1 VPWIRLSDNYI
12 EDEKFLALSDRS
24 FRLWHEAMAYCRRHQ
39 TDGLIPF
46 AILRG
51 FRAYSKTSEKQLAS
65 PARDGL
71 APLWELIPA
80 TGYKVHNYLNW
91 NLSKEEEN
99 NERAGAAARMRK
111 FRARGSEETSYGV
124 TDGVTNGVTP
134 TVTNGEVPDRIGK
147 DLSCSSLEEKKR
159 PESEVLFDR
168 FWAAYP
174 RKVGKDAAW
183 KAWQKRRPDA
193 DGLEAILAA
202 LAWQSRSSDWLKD
215 GGQFIPHP
223 STWLNQARWHDEP
236 RRSSSVNSATI
247 AVVNAVEE
255 FLRT

>member
-12 EDEKFLALSDRS
+12 EDEKFQALSDRS

-51 FRAYSKTSEKQLAS
+51 FKSYSKGSEKQLAS
-65 PARDGL
+65 PVRDGL
-71 APLWELIPA
+71 APLWEAIPEL
-80 TGYKVHNYLNW
+80 GYKVHKYLDW
-91 NLSKEEEN
+91 NLSKDEEN

-111 FRARGSEETSYGV
+111 FRARGEDSGYGV
-124 TDGVTNGVTP
+124 TNGVTNGVTP
-134 TVTNGEVPDRIGK
+134 TVTNGEVPDRKGMGLCI
-147 DLSCSSLEEKKR
+147 SSSEEKKK
-159 PESEVLFDR
+159 PELETRFDH
-168 FWAAYP
+168 FWAMYP

-202 LAWQSRSSDWLKD
+202 LAWQSRSSDWLRD
-215 GGQFIPHP
+215 GGQFIPNP
-223 STWLNQARWHDEP
+223 ATWLNQARWQDEP
-236 RRSSSVNSATI
+236 RKVVSVNRATI
-247 AVVNAVEE
+247 AAVNAVEE
-255 FLRT
+255 FLRS